1 MDEGRGKKTYPLAPS
16 CTELKNGAQSLNSPR
31 SLSAA
36 SVAFCLKYDL
46 YQCHSPN
53 CRKAPLLAFL
63 RKLNVN
69 VHLTLLNRCHN
80 SFPEHQNLPVT
91 PHLCYFAVQ
100 KQSTLAFIDAFV
112 LWYIIHHSTI
122 FLSFFI
128 NFWVN
133 IHNADWWRNLDIT
146 FYSGRPMFEQLSWQ
160 IQSCVGTYKLTLLF
174 TSWLFVPHPG

>member
-1 MDEGRGKKTYPLAPS
+1 MDEGRGKKTYPVP
-16 CTELKNGAQSLNSPR
+16 TGPVVHGVKNGSQSLNSPR

-80 SFPEHQNLPVT
+80 SFPERQNLPVT
-91 PHLCYFAVQ
+91 LHLCCFAVQ

-122 FLSFFI
+122 FLSFF
-128 NFWVN
+128 
-133 IHNADWWRNLDIT
+133 
-146 FYSGRPMFEQLSWQ
+146 
-160 IQSCVGTYKLTLLF
+160 
-174 TSWLFVPHPG
+174 